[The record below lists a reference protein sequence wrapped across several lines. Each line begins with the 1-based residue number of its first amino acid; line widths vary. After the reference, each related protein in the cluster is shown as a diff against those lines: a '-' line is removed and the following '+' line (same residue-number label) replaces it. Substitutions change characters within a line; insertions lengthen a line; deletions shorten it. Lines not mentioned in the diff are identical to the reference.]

1 MCQTVIEYRLNL
13 IKQAHEPGMPF
24 DFNYAV
30 NDIESSN
37 NYDHKAN
44 SDGDVT
50 RGEYRV

>member
-1 MCQTVIEYRLNL
+1 MIISNQLNSIE
-13 IKQAHEPGMPF
+13 QAHEPGMPF

-30 NDIESSN
+30 NDAETKN